1 MKLKLD
7 EKALNAYIN
16 RAINEELTELYCQE
30 EFSDK
35 NEQNQTNNLDIHR
48 ILVNKY
54 EIARFQTWFNLS
66 PEEGGMGGKLVVD
79 GIIGPKTIGA
89 WNQWLAQRNI

>member
-30 EFSDK
+30 ELSDG
-35 NEQNQTNNLDIHR
+35 NEQPQTNNLDIHQ
-48 ILVNKY
+48 ILIDKND
-54 EIARFQTWFNLS
+54 IGRFQTWFNRS

-79 GIIGPKTIGA
+79 GIIGPKTTEA